1 MCKLCV
7 NYGKDYYQATRLLFI
22 QHVQTIT
29 KLHGCCLYSTLRLL
43 RPPTTIP
50 VFCFGLIPLQKSQR
64 PDTLPQK
71 LKCVKRNRQLVLNAQ
86 QFDINIEEDDNET
99 MDICSP
105 EDKPAIGYLSL
116 VVIVQRIDCGREL
129 KN

>member
-1 MCKLCV
+1 M
-7 NYGKDYYQATRLLFI
+7 
-22 QHVQTIT
+22 
-29 KLHGCCLYSTLRLL
+29 
-43 RPPTTIP
+43 
-50 VFCFGLIPLQKSQR
+50 
-64 PDTLPQK
+64 
-71 LKCVKRNRQLVLNAQ
+71 KRNRQLVLNAQ